1 MADRELLAHRRRLTA
16 DPGGLRALL
25 DLALALAGQ
34 ASTLL
39 LEARRHP
46 SSGIDT
52 KSSQND
58 MVSDA
63 DRTSEALIVSGILG
77 ARPDDAILAEEGA
90 SRPGTSGVRW
100 VIDPLD
106 GTTNYLY
113 GLPAWAVSIAVEV
126 DGVVEVGVVADPS
139 YGEVYSAVRGDPC
152 AWRNGVPI
160 SVSGSTVLATS
171 LIGTGFAYRSA
182 RRAEQALALPR
193 VLPAVR
199 DIRRLGAAALDL
211 CLVACGRLDGYF
223 ETGLQPWDMA
233 AGGLIAS
240 VAGAVVCGYDGGPPS
255 SASVV
260 AAGPG
265 IIAELLATLAA
276 AGVTPDPGA
285 NRTP

>member
-1 MADRELLAHRRRLTA
+1 MADREPLPHRRRLTA
-16 DPGGLRALL
+16 DPRDL
-25 DLALALAGQ
+25 LALALDLAGQ

-39 LEARRHP
+39 LEAQRHP
-46 SSGIDT
+46 NTGLDT
-52 KSSQND
+52 KTSVND

-63 DRTSEALIVSGILG
+63 DRASEALIVSGIVA

-90 SRPGTSGVRW
+90 ARAGTSGVRW

-113 GLPAWAVSIAVEV
+113 GIPAWVVSIAAEV

-139 YGEVYSAVRGDPC
+139 HGEVYSAVRGDEC
-152 AWRNGVPI
+152 ALCNGVPI
-160 SVSGSTVLATS
+160 RASAATVLATS
-171 LIGTGFAYRSA
+171 LVGTGFAYRSA

-193 VLPAVR
+193 LLPAVR
-199 DIRRLGAAALDL
+199 DVRRLGAAALDL

-233 AGGLIAS
+233 AGVLIAE

-255 SASVV
+255 TASVV
-260 AAGPG
+260 AAAPG
-265 IIAELLATLAA
+265 ISAELLATLAV
-276 AGVTPDPGA
+276 AGVTPDPGPSW
-285 NRTP
+285 TP